1 MASDAG
7 NLSVFKKARR
17 TESGER
23 ERWKEG
29 ERGRRKGDR
38 VGGSERERERERIYV
53 LHDDVTPYNEIMNP
67 SQRLG
72 INGFRLENDK
82 EA

>member
-1 MASDAG
+1 M
-7 NLSVFKKARR
+7 FFRR
-17 TESGER
+17 QEERKVVRGRDGRRER
-23 ERWKEG
+23 EG
-29 ERGRRKGDR
+29 DGREMK
-38 VGGSERERERERIYV
+38 VGGSERERERILGFYV
-53 LHDDVTPYNEIMNP
+53 LHDDITPYNEIMNP